1 MLLEMTALAQATA
14 RTMERT
20 TFAEHYRIC
29 AKGDGSHRELSRT
42 GGVITYKAK
51 DIRSGEPVALK
62 LIPIASVDPA
72 ARELFEEQARAA
84 QLLDHINVAKVSA
97 FGVEDD
103 RFVFV
108 SEYLEGE
115 ALDSWIAANGP
126 MALDAVLRIA
136 LQVVSALSAASF
148 HGLTHRAIRP
158 SSLMIVPGPTAE
170 GGWPFVKLINF
181 GLAESNA
188 ESQGEAQFV
197 SPEQLQYGTV
207 DFRSEIY
214 SLGATMCFLLTGAA
228 PSAGTIPLQQL
239 SRFPTRVRNLLAQML
254 RNNPDERPQDPVGF
268 AEEIRECLLRVERR
282 QALAR
287 RFGIPLV
294 SIIPRTSERPQVRV
308 PRRALA
314 LAALAL
320 TLAALAAI
328 LLSEPIRTVLHRNRT
343 TKTIGVPIGVPEASP
358 EPIIA
363 SRAARQALAVSPA
376 PANATNMV
384 PVQATTPVPNQSVV
398 TSSPTVASGNRN
410 ATPGAQASP
419 ASGPVLAAA
428 PNAAPPAEGPE
439 NLSAEQAGSS
449 AEQKLPLQ
457 NANVDAK
464 GALGDAASDS
474 EAKNKEQASLSNIT
488 ASKDRGKTKAV
499 TSAAK
504 RRSSTI
510 PKQERIVPERPNESE
525 TFARPLRAGSVRTE
539 FLGVTPGG
547 SWILRLPSG
556 RIAIV
561 APPPDQYAPF
571 ESRHRRVRRVPV
583 ERQRILAPPPPQFAP
598 MFPPDA

>member
-1 MLLEMTALAQATA
+1 MLLEVTALTRARA

-42 GGVITYKAK
+42 GDAITYKAK

-62 LIPIASVDPA
+62 LIPIVSVDPA
-72 ARELFEEQARAA
+72 AREQFEEQARAA
-84 QLLDHINVAKVSA
+84 QSLDHINVAKVSA

-103 RFVFV
+103 HFVFV

-158 SSLMIVPGPTAE
+158 SNLMIVPGPTAE

-181 GLAESNA
+181 GLAGSNA
-188 ESQGEAQFV
+188 DSQGGEAQFV

-282 QALAR
+282 QVLAR

-328 LLSEPIRTVLHRNRT
+328 LLAEPIRTVLHRNRT
-343 TKTIGVPIGVPEASP
+343 AKAIGVPIGVPEASP

-363 SRAARQALAVSPA
+363 SRATGQALAASPA
-376 PANATNMV
+376 PTNATNV
-384 PVQATTPVPNQSVV
+384 VSVQATTPIPNQSVV
-398 TSSPTVASGNRN
+398 TSSPTVASGNRH

-419 ASGPVLAAA
+419 ASGPVLAA
-428 PNAAPPAEGPE
+428 PNAAPPEEGPE
-439 NLSAEQAGSS
+439 NLSAKQAGSF

-457 NANVDAK
+457 NAKVDAK
-464 GALGDAASDS
+464 GALGDAASES
-474 EAKNKEQASLSNIT
+474 GAKNKEQASLSNIT
-488 ASKDRGKTKAV
+488 ASKDRGKTQAV
-499 TSAAK
+499 ASAIK
-504 RRSSTI
+504 RRSSTM
-510 PKQERIVPERPNESE
+510 PKQGRIAPEPPNESE
-525 TFARPLRAGSVRTE
+525 TFARPLRAGSVPAA
-539 FLGVTPGG
+539 FLGVTPDG

-571 ESRHRRVRRVPV
+571 ESRHRRVRRTPV
-583 ERQRILAPPPPQFAP
+583 EKQRIPVPPPPQSAP

>member
-1 MLLEMTALAQATA
+1 
-14 RTMERT
+14 
-20 TFAEHYRIC
+20 
-29 AKGDGSHRELSRT
+29 
-42 GGVITYKAK
+42 
-51 DIRSGEPVALK
+51 
-62 LIPIASVDPA
+62 
-72 ARELFEEQARAA
+72 
-84 QLLDHINVAKVSA
+84 LLDHMNVAKVSA

-103 RFVFV
+103 HFVFV

-148 HGLTHRAIRP
+148 YELTHRAIRP
-158 SSLMIVPGPTAE
+158 SNLMIVPGPTAE

-181 GLAESNA
+181 GLAGSNA
-188 ESQGEAQFV
+188 DSQGGEAQFV

-282 QALAR
+282 QVLAR

-294 SIIPRTSERPQVRV
+294 SIIPRTSERPHRV

-328 LLSEPIRTVLHRNRT
+328 LLAEPIRTVLHRNRT
-343 TKTIGVPIGVPEASP
+343 TKAIGVPIGVPEASP

-363 SRAARQALAVSPA
+363 SRATGQALAASPA
-376 PANATNMV
+376 PTNATNV
-384 PVQATTPVPNQSVV
+384 LSVQATTPIPNQSVV
-398 TSSPTVASGNRN
+398 TSSPTVLLRMLRHPRKALRICRRSKR
-410 ATPGAQASP
+410 AHLQSKSFRYKMRMLTPKAHWETPRVS
-419 ASGPVLAAA
+419 
-428 PNAAPPAEGPE
+428 
-439 NLSAEQAGSS
+439 
-449 AEQKLPLQ
+449 
-457 NANVDAK
+457 
-464 GALGDAASDS
+464 
-474 EAKNKEQASLSNIT
+474 
-488 ASKDRGKTKAV
+488 RGQRIRSRRV
-499 TSAAK
+499 YRTSRPRRIAAK
-504 RRSSTI
+504 RKRWLPQQSAAHPPYRNKSASHRSGLTSRRHSRDRCV
-510 PKQERIVPERPNESE
+510 QVQS
-525 TFARPLRAGSVRTE
+525 A
-539 FLGVTPGG
+539 
-547 SWILRLPSG
+547 PSFW
-556 RIAIV
+556 A
-561 APPPDQYAPF
+561 
-571 ESRHRRVRRVPV
+571 
-583 ERQRILAPPPPQFAP
+583 
-598 MFPPDA
+598 

>member
-1 MLLEMTALAQATA
+1 
-14 RTMERT
+14 MERT

-42 GGVITYKAK
+42 GDAITYKAK

-62 LIPIASVDPA
+62 LIPIVSVDPA
-72 ARELFEEQARAA
+72 AREQFEEQARAA

-103 RFVFV
+103 HFVFV

-148 HGLTHRAIRP
+148 YELTHRAIRP
-158 SSLMIVPGPTAE
+158 SNLMIVPGPTAE

-181 GLAESNA
+181 GLAGSNA
-188 ESQGEAQFV
+188 DSQGGEAQFV

-214 SLGATMCFLLTGAA
+214 SLGATMCFLLTGAV

-282 QALAR
+282 QVLAR

-294 SIIPRTSERPQVRV
+294 SIIPRTSERPHRV

-328 LLSEPIRTVLHRNRT
+328 LLAEPIRTVLHRNRAP
-343 TKTIGVPIGVPEASP
+343 KMIGVPIGVPEASP

-363 SRAARQALAVSPA
+363 SRATGQALAASPA
-376 PANATNMV
+376 PTNATNV
-384 PVQATTPVPNQSVV
+384 VSGQATAPIPNQSVV
-398 TSSPTVASGNRN
+398 TSSPTVASVNRN
-410 ATPGAQASP
+410 TTPGAQAAS
-419 ASGPVLAAA
+419 ASGPVLAAV
-428 PNAAPPAEGPE
+428 PNAAPPAEGPH
-439 NLSAEQAGSS
+439 NLSAQAAGSH
-449 AEQKLPLQ
+449 AEQRLPIQ
-457 NANVDAK
+457 NANTAAK
-464 GALGDAASDS
+464 VASGDAASEL
-474 EAKNKEQASLSNIT
+474 EAKNKEQASLSDIT

-499 TSAAK
+499 ASATK
-504 RRSSTI
+504 RRSSAI
-510 PKQERIVPERPNESE
+510 LKQGRIAPEPPNESE
-525 TFARPLRAGSVRTE
+525 AFARAA
-539 FLGVTPGG
+539 FLGLTSDG

-561 APPPDQYAPF
+561 APPPDPSF
-571 ESRHRRVRRVPV
+571 ESRHRRVRRIPV
-583 ERQRILAPPPPQFAP
+583 ERERILVPPPPQFAP

>member
-1 MLLEMTALAQATA
+1 MFLEMTALGQARA

-20 TFAEHYRIC
+20 TFAEHFRIC

-42 GGVITYKAK
+42 GDAITYKAK

-62 LIPIASVDPA
+62 LIPIVSVDPA
-72 ARELFEEQARAA
+72 ARERFEEQARAA
-84 QLLDHINVAKVSA
+84 QLLDHINIAKVSA
-97 FGVEDD
+97 FGVEEDH
-103 RFVFV
+103 FVFV

-115 ALDSWIAANGP
+115 TLDSWIAANGP

-136 LQVVSALSAASF
+136 LQVISALSAASF

-158 SSLMIVPGPTAE
+158 SNLMIVSGPTAE

-181 GLAESNA
+181 GLAGFNPD
-188 ESQGEAQFV
+188 SQGGETREAQFA
-197 SPEQLQYGTV
+197 SPEQLQHGTV

-254 RNNPDERPQDPVGF
+254 RNNPDERRQDPVGF

-287 RFGIPLV
+287 RLGVPLV

-328 LLSEPIRTVLHRNRT
+328 LLAEPIRTVLHRNRT
-343 TKTIGVPIGVPEASP
+343 AKAIGIPIGVPEALP

-363 SRAARQALAVSPA
+363 SRASGQAPAASPA
-376 PANATNMV
+376 PTNATNV
-384 PVQATTPVPNQSVV
+384 VSGQATAPIPNQSVV

-428 PNAAPPAEGPE
+428 PNAAPPEEGPE
-439 NLSAEQAGSS
+439 NLS
-449 AEQKLPLQ
+449 
-457 NANVDAK
+457 
-464 GALGDAASDS
+464 
-474 EAKNKEQASLSNIT
+474 
-488 ASKDRGKTKAV
+488 
-499 TSAAK
+499 
-504 RRSSTI
+504 
-510 PKQERIVPERPNESE
+510 
-525 TFARPLRAGSVRTE
+525 
-539 FLGVTPGG
+539 
-547 SWILRLPSG
+547 
-556 RIAIV
+556 
-561 APPPDQYAPF
+561 
-571 ESRHRRVRRVPV
+571 
-583 ERQRILAPPPPQFAP
+583 
-598 MFPPDA
+598 

>member
-1 MLLEMTALAQATA
+1 MLAQATA

-29 AKGDGSHRELSRT
+29 AKGDGSDRELSRT
-42 GGVITYKAK
+42 GGAITYKAK

-62 LIPIASVDPA
+62 LIPIVSMDPA
-72 ARELFEEQARAA
+72 AREQFEEQARAA
-84 QLLDHINVAKVSA
+84 QSLDHINVAKVSA

-115 ALDSWIAANGP
+115 ALDAWIAANGP

-158 SSLMIVPGPTAE
+158 SNLVIVPGPTAE

-188 ESQGEAQFV
+188 DSQGEAQFV

-239 SRFPTRVRNLLAQML
+239 SRFPTRVRNLLAQMI

-294 SIIPRTSERPQVRV
+294 SIIPRTSERPQVRM

-328 LLSEPIRTVLHRNRT
+328 LLAEPIRTVLHRNRT
-343 TKTIGVPIGVPEASP
+343 AKAIGVPIGVPEASP

-363 SRAARQALAVSPA
+363 SRATGQAIGASPA

-384 PVQATTPVPNQSVV
+384 PVQATTPIPNQSVV

-419 ASGPVLAAA
+419 TSGPVIAAA

-439 NLSAEQAGSS
+439 NLSAQQTGSF
-449 AEQKLPLQ
+449 AEQKLPIQ

-464 GALGDAASDS
+464 GASRDAASES
-474 EAKNKEQASLSNIT
+474 GAKNKEQASLSNIT
-488 ASKDRGKTKAV
+488 AAKDRGKTQTVA
-499 TSAAK
+499 SATK

-510 PKQERIVPERPNESE
+510 SKQGRIAPERPNESE
-525 TFARPLRAGSVRTE
+525 TFARPLRTGSAE

-571 ESRHRRVRRVPV
+571 ESRHRRVRRIPV
-583 ERQRILAPPPPQFAP
+583 ERQRILVPAPPQFAP

>member
-29 AKGDGSHRELSRT
+29 AKGDGSLRELSRT
-42 GGVITYKAK
+42 GGAITYKAK

-72 ARELFEEQARAA
+72 AREQFEEQARAA
-84 QLLDHINVAKVSA
+84 QLLDHMNVAKVSG

-103 RFVFV
+103 HFVFV
-108 SEYLEGE
+108 SGYLEGE

-148 HGLTHRAIRP
+148 YELTHRAIRP
-158 SSLMIVPGPTAE
+158 SNLMIVPGPTAE

-181 GLAESNA
+181 GLAGSNA
-188 ESQGEAQFV
+188 DSQGGEAQFV

-207 DFRSEIY
+207 DFQSEIY

-254 RNNPDERPQDPVGF
+254 RNNPDERPQDPVGL

-287 RFGIPLV
+287 RLGVPLV
-294 SIIPRTSERPQVRV
+294 SIIPRTSEQPQVRV

-320 TLAALAAI
+320 TL
-328 LLSEPIRTVLHRNRT
+328 
-343 TKTIGVPIGVPEASP
+343 
-358 EPIIA
+358 
-363 SRAARQALAVSPA
+363 
-376 PANATNMV
+376 
-384 PVQATTPVPNQSVV
+384 
-398 TSSPTVASGNRN
+398 
-410 ATPGAQASP
+410 
-419 ASGPVLAAA
+419 
-428 PNAAPPAEGPE
+428 
-439 NLSAEQAGSS
+439 
-449 AEQKLPLQ
+449 
-457 NANVDAK
+457 
-464 GALGDAASDS
+464 
-474 EAKNKEQASLSNIT
+474 
-488 ASKDRGKTKAV
+488 
-499 TSAAK
+499 
-504 RRSSTI
+504 
-510 PKQERIVPERPNESE
+510 
-525 TFARPLRAGSVRTE
+525 
-539 FLGVTPGG
+539 
-547 SWILRLPSG
+547 
-556 RIAIV
+556 
-561 APPPDQYAPF
+561 
-571 ESRHRRVRRVPV
+571 
-583 ERQRILAPPPPQFAP
+583 
-598 MFPPDA
+598 

>member
-29 AKGDGSHRELSRT
+29 AKGDGSHRELSRA
-42 GGVITYKAK
+42 GDAITYEAK

-72 ARELFEEQARAA
+72 AREQFEEQARAA
-84 QLLDHINVAKVSA
+84 QSLDHINVAKVSA

-103 RFVFV
+103 HFVFV

-148 HGLTHRAIRP
+148 YELTHRAIRP
-158 SSLMIVPGPTAE
+158 SNLMIVPGPTAE

-181 GLAESNA
+181 GLAGSNA
-188 ESQGEAQFV
+188 DSQGGEAQFV

-294 SIIPRTSERPQVRV
+294 SIIPRTSERPHRV

-328 LLSEPIRTVLHRNRT
+328 LLAEPIRTVLHRNRT
-343 TKTIGVPIGVPEASP
+343 TKAIGVPIGVPEASP

-363 SRAARQALAVSPA
+363 SRATGQALAASPA
-376 PANATNMV
+376 PTNATNV
-384 PVQATTPVPNQSVV
+384 LSVQATTPIPNQSVV

-419 ASGPVLAAA
+419 ASGPVLAA

-439 NLSAEQAGSS
+439 NLSAQQAGSF

-464 GALGDAASDS
+464 GALGDASS
-474 EAKNKEQASLSNIT
+474 ESGAKNKEQASLSNIT

-499 TSAAK
+499 ASATK

-510 PKQERIVPERPNESE
+510 PQQERIAPERPNESE

-571 ESRHRRVRRVPV
+571 ESRHRRVRRTPV
-583 ERQRILAPPPPQFAP
+583 ERQRILVPPPSQSTP

>member
-1 MLLEMTALAQATA
+1 MFLEMTALGQARA

-42 GGVITYKAK
+42 GDAITYKAK

-62 LIPIASVDPA
+62 LIPIVSVDPA
-72 ARELFEEQARAA
+72 AREQFEEQARAA
-84 QLLDHINVAKVSA
+84 QSLDHINVAKVSA

-103 RFVFV
+103 HFVFV

-148 HGLTHRAIRP
+148 YELTHRAIRP
-158 SSLMIVPGPTAE
+158 SNLMIVPGPTAE

-181 GLAESNA
+181 GLAGSNA
-188 ESQGEAQFV
+188 DSQGGEAQFV

-282 QALAR
+282 QVLAR

-294 SIIPRTSERPQVRV
+294 SIIPRTSERPHRV

-328 LLSEPIRTVLHRNRT
+328 LLAEPIRTVLHRNRT
-343 TKTIGVPIGVPEASP
+343 TKAIGVPIGVPEASP

-363 SRAARQALAVSPA
+363 SRATGQALAASPA
-376 PANATNMV
+376 PTNATNV
-384 PVQATTPVPNQSVV
+384 LSVQATTPIPNQSVV

-419 ASGPVLAAA
+419 ASGPVLAA
-428 PNAAPPAEGPE
+428 PNAAPPEEGPE
-439 NLSAEQAGSS
+439 NLSAKQAGSF

-464 GALGDAASDS
+464 GALGDAASES
-474 EAKNKEQASLSNIT
+474 GAKNKEQASLSNIT

-499 TSAAK
+499 ASATK

-510 PKQERIVPERPNESE
+510 PQQERIAPERPNESE

-539 FLGVTPGG
+539 FLGMTPGG

-571 ESRHRRVRRVPV
+571 ESRHRRVRRTPV
-583 ERQRILAPPPPQFAP
+583 ERQRILVPPPSQSAP